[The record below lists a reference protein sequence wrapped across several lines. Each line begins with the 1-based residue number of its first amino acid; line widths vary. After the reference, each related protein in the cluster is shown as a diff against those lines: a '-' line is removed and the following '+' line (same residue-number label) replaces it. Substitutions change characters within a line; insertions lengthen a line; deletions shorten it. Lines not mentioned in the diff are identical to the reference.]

1 MVDFDQKLSSLDL
14 KHCMYFPSLLCI
26 SRWVYLKSLKRP
38 FIHNQL
44 VMSSSHSLQAYD
56 SLKNKSVLLF
66 EKKSDI
72 TSFIIRSHGQDFVSS
87 RLIAKSA
94 SELFLHRHIKQTKV
108 SNFLVRTR
116 LAAWAIWST
125 VCSSSLGLQAAATPI
140 TELRLDVEFRCFIE
154 GIILVNCF
162 RSRTGG
168 EISKGALLWLLIVE
182 G

>member
-56 SLKNKSVLLF
+56 SLKNKSVLLL

-87 RLIAKSA
+87 RLIAKSI
-94 SELFLHRHIKQTKV
+94 R
-108 SNFLVRTR
+108 
-116 LAAWAIWST
+116 
-125 VCSSSLGLQAAATPI
+125 
-140 TELRLDVEFRCFIE
+140 
-154 GIILVNCF
+154 
-162 RSRTGG
+162 
-168 EISKGALLWLLIVE
+168 ALLASSYQTNKGFKFPRPNQAGCLGNLIHCMLKLSRVTSCCYSHH
-182 G
+182 